1 MEILTIYKRLEQL
14 EARIHQEGFTT
25 PTGIGSEIPH
35 FVFDYPAEDELIVRI
50 YIEGLLKRT
59 PLNIKEINLFEFL
72 LALFEDDLED
82 LKEMANEEGVEE
94 LLLAIQPV
102 LEDRHLL
109 IDTFIEN
116 VGEADLVFITGV
128 GTVHPFIRSSHLL
141 KKLSNN
147 AYRTPLILF
156 YPGYFS
162 GLDLRL
168 FSRFN
173 HEDEYQITRIS

>member
-1 MEILTIYKRLEQL
+1 MKILTIYKRLENL
-14 EARIHQEGFTT
+14 EARIHQEGFTS

-35 FVFDYPAEDELIVRI
+35 FVFDYPAEDELIIRT
-50 YIEGLLKRT
+50 YTKGLLKRT
-59 PLNIKEINLFEFL
+59 PLNIKEINLFDFL
-72 LALFEDDLED
+72 LSLFEDDLED
-82 LKEMANEEGVEE
+82 LVEMANEDGVEE

-109 IDTFIEN
+109 IDTFIEM
-116 VGEADLVFITGV
+116 VGEADIVLITGV

-141 KKLSNN
+141 KKLSNH
-147 AYRTPLILF
+147 AYRTPIVLF
-156 YPGYFS
+156 YPGHFS

-168 FSRFN
+168 FNRFN

>member
-1 MEILTIYKRLEQL
+1 MTIYKRLEQL
-14 EARIHQEGFTT
+14 ETRIHQEGFTK

-35 FVFDYPAEDELIVRI
+35 FVLDYPAEDELIVRT
-50 YIEGLLKRT
+50 YIEGLLKRS

-72 LALFEDDLED
+72 LALFEDDLDD
-82 LKEMANEEGVEE
+82 LIEMANEDGVEE

-109 IDTFIEN
+109 IDTFIE
-116 VGEADLVFITGV
+116 VAGDADLVFITGI
-128 GTVHPFIRSSHLL
+128 GTVHPFIRASHLL
-141 KKLSNN
+141 KKLSNH

-156 YPGYFS
+156 YPGHFS

-168 FSRFN
+168 FNQFN

>member
-1 MEILTIYKRLEQL
+1 MTIYKRLEQL

-35 FVFDYPAEDELIVRI
+35 FVFDYPAEDELIVRT
-50 YIEGLLKRT
+50 YTEGLLKRT

-72 LALFEDDLED
+72 LALFEDDL
-82 LKEMANEEGVEE
+82 KELIELAEEEGYEE
-94 LLLAIQPV
+94 LTQAIQTV
-102 LEDRHLL
+102 LEDRTLL
-109 IDTFIEN
+109 VDSFIEKA
-116 VGEADLVFITGV
+116 GDAELIFITGV

-141 KKLSNN
+141 KKLSNH
-147 AYRTPLILF
+147 AFRLPLILI
-156 YPGYFS
+156 YPGHFT

-168 FSRFN
+168 FNRFR

>member
-35 FVFDYPAEDELIVRI
+35 FVFDYLAEDELIIRT

-59 PLNIKEINLFEFL
+59 PLNIKEVNLFQFL
-72 LALFEDDLED
+72 LTLFEDDLEE
-82 LKEMANEEGVEE
+82 LIELAEEGYEE
-94 LLLAIQPV
+94 LSQAIQTV
-102 LEDRHLL
+102 LEDRTLL
-109 IDTFIEN
+109 VDSFIEQ
-116 VGEADLVFITGV
+116 VGDAELIFITGV

-141 KKLSNN
+141 KKLSNH

-156 YPGYFS
+156 YPGHFT

-168 FSRFN
+168 YNQFR

>member
-1 MEILTIYKRLEQL
+1 MTIYKRLEQL
-14 EARIHQEGFTT
+14 ETRIHQEGFTK

-35 FVFDYPAEDELIVRI
+35 FVLDYLAEDELIVRT
-50 YIEGLLKRT
+50 YVEGLLKRS

-72 LALFEDDLED
+72 LALFEDDLDD
-82 LKEMANEEGVEE
+82 LIEMANEDGVEE

-109 IDTFIEN
+109 IDSFIEMA
-116 VGEADLVFITGV
+116 GDADLVFITGI

-141 KKLSNN
+141 KKLSNH

-156 YPGYFS
+156 YPGHFS

-168 FSRFN
+168 FNQFN

>member
-1 MEILTIYKRLEQL
+1 MENL

-35 FVFDYPAEDELIVRI
+35 FVFDYSAEDEIIVRT
-50 YIEGLLKRT
+50 YTEGLLKRT

-72 LALFEDDLED
+72 LSLFEDDLED
-82 LKEMANEEGVEE
+82 LVEMANEDGVEE

-109 IDTFIEN
+109 IDTFIEM

-141 KKLSNN
+141 KKLSNH
-147 AYRTPLILF
+147 AYRTPLVLF
-156 YPGYFS
+156 YPGHFS

-168 FSRFN
+168 FNRFN

>member
-1 MEILTIYKRLEQL
+1 MTIYKRLEQL
-14 EARIHQEGFTT
+14 ETRIHQEGFTK

-35 FVFDYPAEDELIVRI
+35 FVLDYPAEDELIVRT
-50 YIEGLLKRT
+50 YIEGLLKRS

-82 LKEMANEEGVEE
+82 LIDMANEDGVEE

-102 LEDRHLL
+102 LEDRYLL
-109 IDTFIEN
+109 IDSFIEMA
-116 VGEADLVFITGV
+116 GDADLVFITGI

-141 KKLSNN
+141 KKLSNH

-156 YPGYFS
+156 YPGHFS

-168 FSRFN
+168 FNQFN